1 MKKLTALSTITALI
15 AILTTVTNSTPAFSK
30 SNYFA
35 ETEPILIEVHYV
47 TSFGSSEDITA
58 PVSSDEAAT
67 STDKATVLS
76 LKDED
81 SSRSSRYWA
90 KESFTVNNRKGVIDD
105 TVTSSDTI
113 DTADTANS
121 ADQR

>member
-67 STDKATVLS
+67 STDKATVSS

-90 KESFTVNNRKGVIDD
+90 KESFTVNI
-105 TVTSSDTI
+105 TSARINLKQHTEDK
-113 DTADTANS
+113 
-121 ADQR
+121 QRIKISFQLSR